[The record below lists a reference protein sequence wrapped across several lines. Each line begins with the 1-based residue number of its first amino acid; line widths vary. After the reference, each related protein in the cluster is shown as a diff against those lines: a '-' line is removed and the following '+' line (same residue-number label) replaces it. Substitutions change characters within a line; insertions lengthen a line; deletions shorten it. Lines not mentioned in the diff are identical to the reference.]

1 MRPAARSARRTSTS
15 ANFSASLPSLARI
28 ARTIQGER
36 DARVCGRQPV
46 LDILPM
52 GGKAILDAR
61 RFDRQP
67 ILHALPLA
75 NDFRPHVSD
84 ELLKLLP
91 AGHRRGSQ

>member
-1 MRPAARSARRTSTS
+1 MRRPAATSLNVRGS
-15 ANFSASLPSLARI
+15 PAWRLQAAS
-28 ARTIQGER
+28 TIQGER

>member
-1 MRPAARSARRTSTS
+1 MSGVPPAWRLQA
-15 ANFSASLPSLARI
+15 AS
-28 ARTIQGER
+28 TIQGER

-67 ILHALPLA
+67 ILHALSLA